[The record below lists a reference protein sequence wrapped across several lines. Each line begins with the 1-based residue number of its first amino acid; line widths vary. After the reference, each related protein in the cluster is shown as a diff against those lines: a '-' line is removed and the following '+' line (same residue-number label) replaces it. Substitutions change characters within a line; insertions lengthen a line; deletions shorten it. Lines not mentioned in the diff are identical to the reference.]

1 MRLRVYTAVVKN
13 KHAKPKAEKIEDDAD
28 DRLAIDAY
36 EELAVFFDDEDP
48 LSLVPLGRLSGARSI
63 SNP

>member
-1 MRLRVYTAVVKN
+1 MKN